1 MNNDQRLIFTAVV
14 TDFCEVLKDNYLNG
28 EHSELLERDFYDF
41 VTGLQTMYVVMNG
54 VLGLDEVG
62 KIAGD
67 IWEETKGSIEN
78 ER

>member
-1 MNNDQRLIFTAVV
+1 MNNDQRLIFTSVV

-28 EHSELLERDFYDF
+28 EHSEVLERDFYDF

-67 IWEETKGSIEN
+67 IWEATKGSIEN